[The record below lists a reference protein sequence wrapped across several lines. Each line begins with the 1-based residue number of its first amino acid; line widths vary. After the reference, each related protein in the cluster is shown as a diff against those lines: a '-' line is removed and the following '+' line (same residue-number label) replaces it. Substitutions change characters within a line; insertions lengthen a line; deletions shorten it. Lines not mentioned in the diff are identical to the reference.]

1 MKGLKA
7 GVHQSIWVAHS
18 VNLLGE
24 FPDIDKYH
32 DYEQF
37 HVGVSVDRI
46 LEHLTRHA
54 LT

>member
-7 GVHQSIWVAHS
+7 GVHQSIWVANS

-32 DYEQF
+32 DYE
-37 HVGVSVDRI
+37 
-46 LEHLTRHA
+46 
-54 LT
+54 